1 MPEYRRDE
9 FGRSRD
15 SNYRGEPSSSY
26 RNGSSRDFRPRSNY
40 DSRDRRDH
48 DSRDRRDYDSRD
60 RRDYDARDRRDEDGP
75 YYGPASHEKEDKNL
89 CPGIVVKG
97 EVTRI
102 ESYGAF
108 VSFKD
113 RIQRHHKGLI
123 HISQLAPHRVENVTD
138 VLKREQSVYAVVLE
152 VEYDQRVGRRIRLS
166 LKDVNQQTGK
176 YTGRESFNSNR
187 TGGGRRLPPRELE
200 RRAKQRREALLD
212 LDRHWKE
219 SDTNQSSRPKSR
231 REATDNYLRRLWSAS
246 PSRPSKQEDEPPVK
260 KESRRRDDSSD
271 DSSVGSSRSSSSSES
286 SDSSSSESYES
297 DRRRKRRRGGR
308 HRSSKSRSQR
318 QSRKRERSSRSRRR
332 RRRSP
337 STSSSS
343 SSGSSSS
350 SESSASSKES
360 TEQDNK
366 KIKLDQ
372 DTTKDENEANVL
384 GDMNASDLKEAEAFK
399 KAVQGSN
406 DDEEEEEGPMP
417 LQQVNTDGGG
427 GTGGS
432 TSYGKALLPGEGQAL
447 AQYVQQNLRIPRRGE
462 IGYSGDDID
471 KWEGSGYVMSGS
483 RHTRMNAV
491 RIRKENQVYSAEEQR
506 ALALLTMEENQ
517 QKEAQLMEDFRTML
531 KEKKKLR
538 EQGK

>member
-1 MPEYRRDE
+1 MPEFKRDE

-15 SNYRGEPSSSY
+15 TNFKSEPSSSY
-26 RNGSSRDFRPRSNY
+26 RSY
-40 DSRDRRDH
+40 DSRNQTH
-48 DSRDRRDYDSRD
+48 HSNNNRDRR
-60 RRDYDARDRRDEDGP
+60 AGDGP

-108 VSFKD
+108 VCFRD
-113 RIQRHHKGLI
+113 RLDRHHKGLV
-123 HISQLAPHRVENVTD
+123 HISQLASNRVENVTD
-138 VLKREQSVYAVVLE
+138 VLKLNQSVHAVILE
-152 VEYDQRVGRRIRLS
+152 VEYDQRIGKRIRLS
-166 LKDVNQQTGK
+166 LKDVDQQTGK
-176 YTGRESFNSNR
+176 YTGRENFHGNR
-187 TGGGRRLPPRELE
+187 TGGGGRRLPPRELE
-200 RRAKQRREALLD
+200 RRAKTRRDAMVN
-212 LDRHWKE
+212 LDRHWKGEE
-219 SDTNQSSRPKSR
+219 SSLSSRGKNR
-231 REATDNYLRRLWSAS
+231 REDTDNNSIYLRKLWSSS
-246 PSRPSKQEDEPPVK
+246 PLRPSKQDDEPPVK
-260 KESRRRDDSSD
+260 RESRREANSSD

-286 SDSSSSESYES
+286 SSDSSSIESYES
-297 DRRRKRRRGGR
+297 DRRRRRRGGR
-308 HRSSKSRSQR
+308 RRLNSKNRSRRDSRKRKRSSKSQ
-318 QSRKRERSSRSRRR
+318 RR

-343 SSGSSSS
+343 SSSSSGSDSDS
-350 SESSASSKES
+350 SRSSDSLKES
-360 TEQDNK
+360 TKRDDK
-366 KIKLDQ
+366 KIKLDP
-372 DTTKDENEANVL
+372 DSTKDGSETKALSDLN
-384 GDMNASDLKEAEAFK
+384 DSDLKEAEAFK

-417 LQQVNTDGGG
+417 LQQANTGGG
-427 GTGGS
+427 GGADGNA
-432 TSYGKALLPGEGQAL
+432 SYGKALLPGEGQAL

-462 IGYSGDDID
+462 IGFSGDDID

-538 EQGK
+538 EQQGK